1 MNNFKLLVRDILKH
15 IARKIEQVHYRLFNV
30 QRSIGTS
37 IAFDARLDIGKKLSF
52 KTQPAFQNL
61 IMKQTARIESAAVIN
76 TYHGDVVMKENSRV
90 GIGSIII
97 GPVTIG
103 ENSGVSQ
110 YCFVTGENRK
120 HSFDRNGLLPATSEV
135 ISAPVVIGAGCWIGA
150 GVTILPGV
158 EIGDCSVIA
167 AGSVV
172 TKSIP
177 PFSIAAGIP
186 AKVIKQNTENSALP
200 VEEQV

>member
-1 MNNFKLLVRDILKH
+1 MSNFKLVLRDLLKH
-15 IARKIEQVHYRLFNV
+15 IARKVEQIQYRLFNV
-30 QRSIGTS
+30 KRSEGTS

-52 KTQPAFQNL
+52 KKQPAFQNL
-61 IMKQTARIESAAVIN
+61 IMERTARIESAAVIN
-76 TYHGDVVMKENSRV
+76 TYHGDVVMKENSRI
-90 GIGSIII
+90 GIGSIVI
-97 GPVTIG
+97 GPVIIG
-103 ENSGVSQ
+103 ENSGISQ

-120 HSFDRNGLLPATSEV
+120 HSYDRNGLLPATTEV
-135 ISAPVVIGAGCWIGA
+135 VSAPVVIGAGCWIGA

-177 PFSIAAGIP
+177 PFSVAAGVP
-186 AKVIKQNTENSALP
+186 AKVVKQNSEKSTIPA
-200 VEEQV
+200 EERA

>member
-1 MNNFKLLVRDILKH
+1 MNNITLLIRDSIKYV
-15 IARKIEQVHYRLFNV
+15 ARKIEQIQYRLLNV
-30 QRSIGTS
+30 KRSSGTS
-37 IAFDARLDIGKKLSF
+37 IALDARLDIGKKLSL
-52 KTQPAFQNL
+52 KKQPAFQNL
-61 IMKQTARIESAAVIN
+61 IMERTARIESNAVIN
-76 TYHGDVVMKENSRV
+76 TYHGDVVMKENSRI
-90 GIGSIII
+90 GIGSIVI
-97 GPVTIG
+97 GPVTVG
-103 ENSGVSQ
+103 ENSGISQ

-120 HSFDRNGLLPATSEV
+120 HSFDRNGLLPATTEV
-135 ISAPVVIGAGCWIGA
+135 VSAPVVIGAGCWIGA

-186 AKVIKQNTENSALP
+186 AKVIKQNTDNPALP
-200 VEEQV
+200 VEERV